1 MAVASAC
8 HIRASS
14 GPPHALVRSGSASGR
29 PEKRKVGTGADS
41 LNLARSVEHDDVLV
55 RIAAE
60 PGGALKVERF
70 QDSAGDTCFVD
81 RHRGEPDPDQAVLA
95 LHAKRTRG
103 CLENDR
109 IG

>member
-1 MAVASAC
+1 
-8 HIRASS
+8 
-14 GPPHALVRSGSASGR
+14 VRSGSASGR